1 MKGMLREN
9 LRHHGRRYVATGV
22 AVAISMAF
30 IAICL
35 CLTQSLKNTMT
46 SGITDGYAGVA
57 AVVEENTGDGGNGVV
72 SVSTSNGEAGTAPVD
87 LAATAAKLRDEL
99 PGATVT
105 PNYTAYLQMQTESGK
120 RATQSVST
128 PPVSEQAQGMLDIV
142 EGTMPAGPDE
152 IALQKSVADGLEVKV
167 GDTLTATDLFADPA
181 AGSAPV
187 TLTVSGLTKPPA
199 MVGGVNFMTSD
210 GVTTHF
216 PGAMLT
222 DLQVTNGNA
231 EPTVAEQDALAAEA
245 AAALGVTGAEGDPL
259 LVRAAH
265 VVIDKQLAEANM
277 GATMMAAVMLV
288 FPAIAVLVA
297 SIVVSTTFQV
307 VLHQRRRELALMR
320 SLGATSKQIRGLIV
334 RESLAIGALA
344 SLVGVAV
351 GIAISVVA
359 VRGLDMAPSWGAA
372 LKVAN
377 PAQMAVVV
385 VLGTLL
391 TLVIGMRPARAIAK
405 TSPMVALMPVD
416 EQGAE
421 ARKSHIVRLAV
432 GLGLTAI
439 GAGLA
444 FYGLRSD
451 SDSTQFGATFGGG
464 LVALTGLVLAF
475 WVLLPRITYAVMS
488 PWRGAVARMAR
499 ANAVR
504 NPERTASTGTAILI
518 GVTLITTMLVGAS
531 SLRATVNAEL
541 DSRLP
546 FDLQVSANGAPI
558 TPAMTG
564 AITKMEGV
572 EAAASTLGTEGT
584 VTQPDGTTSSVRV
597 VGMPDTTE
605 VMRDGTSHAPADG
618 TMLVAA
624 GAADGIEGFGG
635 DAVAGQVVSLCAPNG
650 SCGDFTVQTTDD
662 IEAAGQVTLRDTELA
677 ALDAAAPVDS
687 MLLKLSDNAD
697 LSVLTTDI
705 QSMDPTLNVAG
716 PAAERQMI
724 MEMINIVLAVVVA
737 LLGVSVAVALVGV
750 TNTLSLSVV
759 ERTSENGLLRA
770 LGLTRR
776 QMGRMLNIE
785 AIGIS
790 LAGALVGLVLGF
802 GFGWLGLKALPIN
815 FDHVVLTVP
824 WWQILAVVA
833 VSVVAALAASWVPGR
848 RAART
853 SPVVA
858 LAHA

>member
-57 AVVEENTGDGGNGVV
+57 AVVEENTGEGGNGVV
-72 SVSTSNGEAGTAPVD
+72 TVTTADADAGAPPVD
-87 LAATAAKLRDEL
+87 LAATATTLRGAL
-99 PGATVT
+99 PDATVT
-105 PNYTAYLQMQTESGK
+105 PNYSAYLQMQTKSGK
-120 RATQSVST
+120 RATQGVST
-128 PPVSEQAQGMLDIV
+128 PPASEQAQGMLDVV
-142 EGTMPAGPDE
+142 EGTMPTGPDE
-152 IALQKSVADGLEVKV
+152 IAFQKSVAEGLGVGV
-167 GDTLTATDLFADPA
+167 GDTVTATDMFAAPDGGAAPA
-181 AGSAPV
+181 
-187 TLTVSGLTKPPA
+187 TLTVTGLTKPPA
-199 MVGGVNFMTSD
+199 MVGGVNFMTSE
-210 GVTTHF
+210 GITTHF

-222 DLQVTNGNA
+222 DIQIGNGEA
-231 EPTVAEQDALAAEA
+231 TPTVADQEALATEA
-245 AAALGVTGAEGDPL
+245 AAALGVTGAEGDRL
-259 LVRAAH
+259 LVRPAH
-265 VVIDKQLAEANM
+265 VVVDQQLTEANM
-277 GATMMAAVMLV
+277 GATMMAAVMLI

-320 SLGATSKQIRGLIV
+320 SLGATTKQIRGLIV

-391 TLVIGMRPARAIAK
+391 TLVIGIRPARAIAK

-421 ARKSHIVRLAV
+421 ARKSHILRLAV

-439 GAGLA
+439 GAGLIV
-444 FYGLRSD
+444 FGLRAD
-451 SDSTQFGATFGGG
+451 SDSTRFGATFGGG
-464 LVALTGLVLAF
+464 LVALTGLVLVF
-475 WVLLPRITYAVMS
+475 WVLLPRITYAVMT

-531 SLRATVNAEL
+531 SLRATIDAEL

-546 FDLQVSANGAPI
+546 FDLQVSANGGAI

-564 AITKMEGV
+564 AIAKMEGV
-572 EAAASTLGTEGT
+572 EASASTLGTNGT
-584 VTQPDGTTSSVRV
+584 VTLPDGTASTVRV
-597 VGMPDTTE
+597 VGMPDTTD

-624 GAADGIEGFGG
+624 GAAADIEGFGG
-635 DAVAGQVVSLCAPNG
+635 DGVAGQVVSLCTQNG
-650 SCGDFTVQTTDD
+650 SCGDFTVQPTDD
-662 IEAAGQVTLRDTELA
+662 IEAGGQVTVRDTQLA
-677 ALDAAAPVDS
+677 ALDGTAPVDS
-687 MLLKLSDNAD
+687 MLLKLSDDAD
-697 LSVLTTDI
+697 LDVLTTDI
-705 QSMDPTLNVAG
+705 QSMDATLQVAG
-716 PAAERQMI
+716 PVAERQMI

-776 QMGRMLNIE
+776 QMGRMLSIE

-815 FDHVVLTVP
+815 FDHIVLAVP
-824 WWQILAVVA
+824 WWQILAIVA